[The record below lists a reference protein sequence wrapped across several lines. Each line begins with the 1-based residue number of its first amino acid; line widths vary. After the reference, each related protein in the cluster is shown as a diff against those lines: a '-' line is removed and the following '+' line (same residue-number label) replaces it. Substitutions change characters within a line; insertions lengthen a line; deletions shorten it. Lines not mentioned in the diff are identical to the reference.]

1 MRPHHVMSSSST
13 GSIVTRMG
21 IIGVTIFLIVG
32 IFAFSVVT
40 MSRVIAFTNRA
51 DPFVT
56 PSRNLP
62 LPSCAQPG
70 VEDRRRVAYYKREA
84 AALREYEL
92 PIQCHVNNGDED
104 LYSSTHI
111 GSFSKGLQH
120 DALGQ
125 PTPSSYASFLNAIR
139 SGVPADFEA
148 IQMGGVAKLTNPQAG
163 LAFSLT
169 GFDPAAG
176 YQPPAP
182 ALASA
187 WLAGELVE
195 NYWMAL
201 ARDVNFDQY
210 GAEPITQAAI
220 TEIAALSDW
229 RGPVPSASTLF
240 RGSAPGCN
248 VGPYLSQFFYMKS
261 AMGPNA
267 IDPQIDVFT
276 PNTDY
281 MTAWPEYLNVQNGGN
296 PSVPQTYVPAFKRYM
311 INGRD
316 IARWVHMDVLFQAYF
331 CAALSLLEMGAPLK
345 NTLPYQ
351 PSSATQK
358 GFATFGVPHIQQS
371 ITEISVYALRAV
383 WYQKWFVHRKLRPEE
398 GGARVDR
405 HKNGLAVYP
414 LHADVVG
421 STAVANTFTKFGSY
435 LLPQA
440 FAEGAPTHPSYGAGH
455 ATVAGAC
462 STLLKFWFDES
473 FVLPNPVA
481 PSADGSTVNPIGD
494 VLTVGGEINKIAAN
508 VAYGR
513 NIAGVHWR
521 SDAVESLKLGEQL
534 AMSFLRDQKAL
545 YNEVLAPWTATGFDG
560 TLLVVA

>member
-1 MRPHHVMSSSST
+1 MSSSSAT
-13 GSIVTRMG
+13 ITRMG
-21 IIGVTIFLIVG
+21 LLAVGFLLFIGVFLFSIV
-32 IFAFSVVT
+32 S
-40 MSRVIAFTNRA
+40 MSYVISFTRRP

-62 LPSCAQPG
+62 YPSCAQPG
-70 VEDRRRVAYYKREA
+70 VEERRRTAYYKREA
-84 AALREYEL
+84 AALREYEI
-92 PIQCHVNNGDED
+92 PVQCHTGNGDED
-104 LYSSTHI
+104 LYAGTHI
-111 GSFSKGLQH
+111 GSYSKGLQH

-125 PTPSSYASFLNAIR
+125 VTPASYASLLNAIY
-139 SGVPADFEA
+139 SGVPADFDA
-148 IQMGGVAKLTNPQAG
+148 IQVGGVMPLVNPQAG
-163 LAFSLT
+163 LAYSLI

-176 YQPPAP
+176 YQPPSP
-182 ALASA
+182 TLSSA
-187 WLAGELVE
+187 WFAGELVE

-220 TEIAALSDW
+220 ANIAALSDW
-229 RGPVPSASTLF
+229 RGPMPSASTLF

-248 VGPYLSQFFYMKS
+248 VGPYLSQFFYMTA
-261 AMGPNA
+261 AMGPNS
-267 IDPQIDVFT
+267 IDPKINVFT
-276 PNTDY
+276 PNDDY
-281 MTAWPEYLNVQNGGN
+281 MTTWAEYLNIQNGAN
-296 PSVPQTYVPAFKRYM
+296 PSVPQTYVPNFKRYM

-316 IARWVHMDVLFQAYF
+316 ISRWVHMDVLFQAYF

-345 NTLPYQ
+345 PTLPYQ

-358 GFATFGVPHIQQS
+358 GFGTFGAPHIQQS
-371 ITEISVYALRAV
+371 ITEVSAYALRAV
-383 WYQKWFVHRKLRPEE
+383 WYQKWFVHRKLRPEA

-414 LHADVVG
+414 LHSDVL
-421 STAVANTFTKFGSY
+421 SSPAVADTFAKFGSY

-440 FAEGAPTHPSYGAGH
+440 FAEGAPMHPSYGAGH

-473 FVLPNPVA
+473 YVLPNPVA

-560 TLLVVA
+560 TLLVV